1 MRWLCYLLRYA
12 WWLCYH
18 ELYMGWLCYP
28 FFLLILFE
36 KIVKMLENEFLVL
49 IFLSQCAILNIDWH
63 RFCPG
68 ITVLELFI
76 QMKRRRL

>member
-1 MRWLCYLLRYA
+1 MRWLCYLFRYA

-36 KIVKMLENEFLVL
+36 K
-49 IFLSQCAILNIDWH
+49 
-63 RFCPG
+63 RFFTYVQNDKIIC
-68 ITVLELFI
+68 
-76 QMKRRRL
+76 